1 MSYRKRNRE
10 VKQVYIEVKTTNGNL
25 ETPFHVTENEL
36 KVSNL
41 YDESYILYRV
51 YRADDP
57 RNISHIIINGK
68 IESNNNLSK
77 IRTKSE
83 HIYKVKR

>member
-1 MSYRKRNRE
+1 MK
-10 VKQVYIEVKTTNGNL
+10 
-25 ETPFHVTENEL
+25 TPFHVTENEL

-57 RNISHIIINGK
+57 RNIS
-68 IESNNNLSK
+68 
-77 IRTKSE
+77 
-83 HIYKVKR
+83 YYY